1 MKFQQVMA
9 FFLTGATALS
19 MSTTALAADL
29 SDNVDTTVST
39 TQTADE
45 QENNLY
51 TKNDKDLT
59 DAEFEQKYEL
69 PENSWF
75 TPAVRYVIE
84 NNIMLPA
91 GHIDGKEYFPWF
103 NPAENRCTVAEAIY
117 NSAKLVDPELTAS
130 YAGMAIKEAPDYA
143 EIPELY
149 RDGASFCFESGIM
162 TGDSQHYLRPYDSI
176 SRQEFAAVLQ
186 RYITLLQK
194 AGKITVSTDTSVN
207 TAFTDASS
215 IAPWAKDAVA
225 FCQTNKLMNGDNH
238 GAFNPKGQIKSV
250 ELAQVLY
257 NLSQQIKFN
266 VQNHLLSLITGGF
279 SMSLG
284 RQSHV
289 TVFSQ
294 NANCKNTFYLL

>member
-19 MSTTALAADL
+19 MSTTALAVDL
-29 SDNVDTTVST
+29 PDNVDTTVST
-39 TQTADE
+39 TQTADK

-51 TKNDKDLT
+51 TRNDKDLT

-103 NPAENRCTVAEAIY
+103 NPAENRYAVANAIY
-117 NSAKLVDPELTAS
+117 NSAKLVDP
-130 YAGMAIKEAPDYA
+130 
-143 EIPELY
+143 
-149 RDGASFCFESGIM
+149 
-162 TGDSQHYLRPYDSI
+162 
-176 SRQEFAAVLQ
+176 
-186 RYITLLQK
+186 
-194 AGKITVSTDTSVN
+194 DTSAN
-207 TAFTDASS
+207 TAFTDASL

-225 FCQTNKLMNGDNH
+225 FCQTSKLMNGDNH

-257 NLSQQIKFN
+257 NLSQQIK
-266 VQNHLLSLITGGF
+266 
-279 SMSLG
+279 
-284 RQSHV
+284 
-289 TVFSQ
+289 
-294 NANCKNTFYLL
+294 

>member
-9 FFLTGATALS
+9 FFLTGAAALS
-19 MSTTALAADL
+19 MSTTALAADT
-29 SDNVDTTVST
+29 SDTADTTVSS

-45 QENNLY
+45 QEDNLY
-51 TKNDKDLT
+51 LIDNKNLT
-59 DAEFEQKYEL
+59 DAQFEKKYEL

-103 NPAENRCTVAEAIY
+103 NPAENRCTVAESIY
-117 NSAKLVDPELTAS
+117 NSAKLIDLEMAAYYS
-130 YAGMAIKEAPDYA
+130 GMAVKETPDYA
-143 EIPELY
+143 EIPETD

-162 TGDSQHYLRPYDSI
+162 TGDSQNYLRPNDSI
-176 SRQEFAAVLQ
+176 TRQEFAAVLQ
-186 RYITLLQK
+186 RYVTLLAK
-194 AGKITVSTDTSVN
+194 DGKITVSTDTSAN

-215 IAPWAKDAVA
+215 IAPWAREAVA

-238 GAFNPKGQIKSV
+238 GAFNPKGQIKSI

-257 NLSQQIKFN
+257 NLSQQMK
-266 VQNHLLSLITGGF
+266 
-279 SMSLG
+279 
-284 RQSHV
+284 
-289 TVFSQ
+289 
-294 NANCKNTFYLL
+294 

>member
-1 MKFQQVMA
+1 
-9 FFLTGATALS
+9 
-19 MSTTALAADL
+19 
-29 SDNVDTTVST
+29 
-39 TQTADE
+39 
-45 QENNLY
+45 
-51 TKNDKDLT
+51 
-59 DAEFEQKYEL
+59 
-69 PENSWF
+69 
-75 TPAVRYVIE
+75 
-84 NNIMLPA
+84 MLPA

-130 YAGMAIKEAPDYA
+130 YAGMAIKEAPDYNQIY
-143 EIPELY
+143 ESDRP
-149 RDGASFCFESGIM
+149 GMTFCFESGIM

-176 SRQEFAAVLQ
+176 SRQEFAVVLQ

-215 IAPWAKDAVA
+215 LAPWAKDAVA

-257 NLSQQIKFN
+257 NLSQQIK
-266 VQNHLLSLITGGF
+266 
-279 SMSLG
+279 
-284 RQSHV
+284 
-289 TVFSQ
+289 
-294 NANCKNTFYLL
+294 

>member
-29 SDNVDTTVST
+29 SDNVDTTVSA

-130 YAGMAIKEAPDYA
+130 YAGMAVKEAPDYA

-186 RYITLLQK
+186 RYITLLEK
-194 AGKITVSTDTSVN
+194 AGKITVSTDTSAN

-238 GAFNPKGQIKSV
+238 PRDRSSR
-250 ELAQVLY
+250 
-257 NLSQQIKFN
+257 LSWHRCCTTCLSRSNN

-284 RQSHV
+284 RQFHV

>member
-1 MKFQQVMA
+1 MKKLLLSLPLLALFA
-9 FFLTGATALS
+9 AGFFGCSQSREWNKEQRQAMREALRDYRQ
-19 MSTTALAADL
+19 MVYLD
-29 SDNVDTTVST
+29 
-39 TQTADE
+39 
-45 QENNLY
+45 
-51 TKNDKDLT
+51 DLT

-117 NSAKLVDPELTAS
+117 NSAKLVDPKLTAS
-130 YAGMAIKEAPDYA
+130 YAGMAVKEAPDYA

-162 TGDSQHYLRPYDSI
+162 TGDSQHYLRPYDSV

-194 AGKITVSTDTSVN
+194 AGKITVSYSE
-207 TAFTDASS
+207 F
-215 IAPWAKDAVA
+215 
-225 FCQTNKLMNGDNH
+225 
-238 GAFNPKGQIKSV
+238 
-250 ELAQVLY
+250 
-257 NLSQQIKFN
+257 
-266 VQNHLLSLITGGF
+266 
-279 SMSLG
+279 
-284 RQSHV
+284 
-289 TVFSQ
+289 
-294 NANCKNTFYLL
+294 

>member
-29 SDNVDTTVST
+29 PDNVDITVST

-130 YAGMAIKEAPDYA
+130 YAGMTVKEAPDYA
-143 EIPELY
+143 EIPELC

-215 IAPWAKDAVA
+215 IAPRAKDAVA

-238 GAFNPKGQIKSV
+238 GAFNPKGQINSV

-257 NLSQQIKFN
+257 NLSQQIK
-266 VQNHLLSLITGGF
+266 
-279 SMSLG
+279 
-284 RQSHV
+284 
-289 TVFSQ
+289 
-294 NANCKNTFYLL
+294 

>member
-1 MKFQQVMA
+1 MKFHQVMA

-29 SDNVDTTVST
+29 PDNVDTTVST

-45 QENNLY
+45 QENSLY
-51 TKNDKDLT
+51 TRNDKDLT

-130 YAGMAIKEAPDYA
+130 YAGMAVKEAPDYA

-186 RYITLLQK
+186 RYITLLEK
-194 AGKITVSTDTSVN
+194 AGKITVSTDTSAN

-215 IAPWAKDAVA
+215 LDLWAKDAVA

-257 NLSQQIKFN
+257 NLSQQIK
-266 VQNHLLSLITGGF
+266 
-279 SMSLG
+279 
-284 RQSHV
+284 
-289 TVFSQ
+289 
-294 NANCKNTFYLL
+294 

>member
-29 SDNVDTTVST
+29 PDNVDTTVSA

-51 TKNDKDLT
+51 AKNDKDLT

-91 GHIDGKEYFPWF
+91 GHINGEEYFPWF

-130 YAGMAIKEAPDYA
+130 YAGMAVKEAPDYA

-162 TGDSQHYLRPYDSI
+162 TGDGQHYLRPYDSI

-186 RYITLLQK
+186 RYITLLEK

-257 NLSQQIKFN
+257 NLSQQIK
-266 VQNHLLSLITGGF
+266 
-279 SMSLG
+279 
-284 RQSHV
+284 
-289 TVFSQ
+289 
-294 NANCKNTFYLL
+294 

>member
-1 MKFQQVMA
+1 MKFQQGMA

-19 MSTTALAADL
+19 MSTTALAVDL
-29 SDNVDTTVST
+29 PDNVDITVST

-117 NSAKLVDPELTAS
+117 NSAKLIDPELTAS
-130 YAGMAIKEAPDYA
+130 YAGMAIKEAPDYNQIY
-143 EIPELY
+143 ESDRP
-149 RDGASFCFESGIM
+149 GMTFCFESGIM

-250 ELAQVLY
+250 ELATC
-257 NLSQQIKFN
+257 LSRSNN

-284 RQSHV
+284 HQFHV

>member
-29 SDNVDTTVST
+29 PDNVDTTVSA

-51 TKNDKDLT
+51 TRNDKDLT

-103 NPAENRCTVAEAIY
+103 NPAENRCTVANAIY
-117 NSAKLVDPELTAS
+117 NSAKLIDPELTAS
-130 YAGMAIKEAPDYA
+130 YAGMAIKEAPDYNQIY
-143 EIPELY
+143 ESDRP
-149 RDGASFCFESGIM
+149 GMTFCFESGIM

-176 SRQEFAAVLQ
+176 SRQEFAVVLQ

-257 NLSQQIKFN
+257 NLSRSNN

-284 RQSHV
+284 RQFHV
-289 TVFSQ
+289 TVFGQ

>member
-29 SDNVDTTVST
+29 PDNVDITVST

-117 NSAKLVDPELTAS
+117 NSAKLVDPETNCILCRAWLLRKRPITPKS
-130 YAGMAIKEAPDYA
+130 PSFTVMA
-143 EIPELY
+143 
-149 RDGASFCFESGIM
+149 
-162 TGDSQHYLRPYDSI
+162 LRS
-176 SRQEFAAVLQ
+176 AL
-186 RYITLLQK
+186 
-194 AGKITVSTDTSVN
+194 
-207 TAFTDASS
+207 
-215 IAPWAKDAVA
+215 
-225 FCQTNKLMNGDNH
+225 
-238 GAFNPKGQIKSV
+238 NPA
-250 ELAQVLY
+250 L
-257 NLSQQIKFN
+257 
-266 VQNHLLSLITGGF
+266 
-279 SMSLG
+279 
-284 RQSHV
+284 
-289 TVFSQ
+289 
-294 NANCKNTFYLL
+294 

>member
-29 SDNVDTTVST
+29 PDNVDTTVST
-39 TQTADE
+39 TQTADK

-103 NPAENRCTVAEAIY
+103 NPAENRYAVANAIY
-117 NSAKLVDPELTAS
+117 NSAKLIDPELTAS
-130 YAGMAIKEAPDYA
+130 YAGMAIKEAPDYNQIY
-143 EIPELY
+143 ESDRP
-149 RDGASFCFESGIM
+149 GMTFCFESGIM

-225 FCQTNKLMNGDNH
+225 FCQTSKLMNGDNH

-257 NLSQQIKFN
+257 NLSQQIK
-266 VQNHLLSLITGGF
+266 
-279 SMSLG
+279 
-284 RQSHV
+284 
-289 TVFSQ
+289 
-294 NANCKNTFYLL
+294 

>member
-9 FFLTGATALS
+9 FFLTGATVLS

-29 SDNVDTTVST
+29 PDNVDITVST

-130 YAGMAIKEAPDYA
+130 YAGMAVKEAPDYT

-162 TGDSQHYLRPYDSI
+162 TGDGQHHLRPYDSI

-186 RYITLLQK
+186 RYITLLEK

-257 NLSQQIKFN
+257 NLSQQIK
-266 VQNHLLSLITGGF
+266 
-279 SMSLG
+279 
-284 RQSHV
+284 
-289 TVFSQ
+289 
-294 NANCKNTFYLL
+294 

>member
-29 SDNVDTTVST
+29 PDNVDTTVSA

-51 TKNDKDLT
+51 TRNDKDLT

-103 NPAENRCTVAEAIY
+103 NPAENRCTVAEALY
-117 NSAKLVDPELTAS
+117 NSAKLIDPELTAS
-130 YAGMAIKEAPDYA
+130 YAGMAIKEAPDYNQIY
-143 EIPELY
+143 ESDRP
-149 RDGASFCFESGIM
+149 GMTFCFESGIM

-176 SRQEFAAVLQ
+176 SRQEFAVVLQ
-186 RYITLLQK
+186 RYITLLEK

-215 IAPWAKDAVA
+215 LAPRAKDAVA

-257 NLSQQIKFN
+257 NLSQQIK
-266 VQNHLLSLITGGF
+266 
-279 SMSLG
+279 
-284 RQSHV
+284 
-289 TVFSQ
+289 
-294 NANCKNTFYLL
+294 

>member
-29 SDNVDTTVST
+29 PDNVDITVST

-51 TKNDKDLT
+51 TKNDKDLEVMLVSPKNGN
-59 DAEFEQKYEL
+59 ALYV
-69 PENSWF
+69 ENSWF

-117 NSAKLVDPELTAS
+117 NSAKLVDPKLTAS
-130 YAGMAIKEAPDYA
+130 YAGMAVKEAPDYA

-162 TGDSQHYLRPYDSI
+162 TGDSQHYLRPYDSV

-257 NLSQQIKFN
+257 NLSQQIK
-266 VQNHLLSLITGGF
+266 
-279 SMSLG
+279 
-284 RQSHV
+284 
-289 TVFSQ
+289 
-294 NANCKNTFYLL
+294 

>member
-29 SDNVDTTVST
+29 PDNVDTTVST

-130 YAGMAIKEAPDYA
+130 YAGMAVKEAPDYA

-162 TGDSQHYLRPYDSI
+162 TGEVSTTCVPMTPSPVRS
-176 SRQEFAAVLQ
+176 SRQCCSATSRCSKRPERLRFRLIRVRIPRLPM
-186 RYITLLQK
+186 LLRSLR
-194 AGKITVSTDTSVN
+194 GRRMPLRSVRPTS
-207 TAFTDASS
+207 
-215 IAPWAKDAVA
+215 
-225 FCQTNKLMNGDNH
+225 
-238 GAFNPKGQIKSV
+238 
-250 ELAQVLY
+250 
-257 NLSQQIKFN
+257 
-266 VQNHLLSLITGGF
+266 
-279 SMSLG
+279 
-284 RQSHV
+284 
-289 TVFSQ
+289 
-294 NANCKNTFYLL
+294 